1 MKADDLPINSPC
13 DEDWSAMRGDSER
26 RFCDHCARHVHDLSA
41 MTKREAATL
50 LRSAGGERLC
60 VRYTLAPDG
69 GIRFREAP
77 APAPLVQLRARPP
90 ERPRPAALA
99 RAGVAAALL
108 AACTPHT
115 HDAPCDDTPTIETHE
130 EVVQGGIEEYTP
142 PPQIDVPPPPVLEP
156 TPIPHVEPLPYVEPP
171 PPPPPPEPTVMGQA
185 PVLMGD
191 VAIEPEALDEPPP
204 PPPPEPTHVK
214 MGKIAPVDDLAG
226 LDEDVP
232 CDTPPPAPRR
242 F

>member
-13 DEDWSAMRGDSER
+13 DEDWTAMRGDSER

-41 MTKREAATL
+41 MTKTEASAL
-50 LRSAGGERLC
+50 LRSSGGERLC
-60 VRYTLAPDG
+60 VRYTLEPDG
-69 GIRFREAP
+69 GIRFRAPAP

-90 ERPRPAALA
+90 ERQRPAALA

-115 HDAPCDDTPTIETHE
+115 HEAPCADEPVVETRE
-130 EVVQGGIEEYTP
+130 AIVQGELNEPTLP
-142 PPQIDVPPPPVLEP
+142 EIDVPPPPVLEP
-156 TPIPHVEPLPYVEPP
+156 TPLPHVEPLPQVETPP
-171 PPPPPPEPTVMGQA
+171 PLPPERVRMGEA

-191 VAIEPEALDEPPP
+191 VAIEPDPEPPP
-204 PPPPEPTHVK
+204 PVEPREVK
-214 MGKIAPVDDLAG
+214 MGKVAIDV
-226 LDEDVP
+226 DEDVP
-232 CDTPPPAPRR
+232 CDTPEPAPRR